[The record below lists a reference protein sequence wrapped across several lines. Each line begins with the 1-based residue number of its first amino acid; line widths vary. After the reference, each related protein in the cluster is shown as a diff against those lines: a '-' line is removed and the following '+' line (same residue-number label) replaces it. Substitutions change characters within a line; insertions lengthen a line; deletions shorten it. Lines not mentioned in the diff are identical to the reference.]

1 MYVEVS
7 LSPKSSVRVGPEK
20 NVMLSSISWSKT
32 EFSWFCHLFWSQL
45 YIPSFPFFLLWP
57 LRSHGMRS
65 ELTEYFWNF
74 WFSFIQLVSSLQI
87 SSSCSSVGINP
98 GGREWVRS
106 LLGAELLDVMLGW
119 GTADL
124 DQAHLLR
131 NHIFIKY
138 SECLMLFQAWEK
150 GAIYSLWLQ
159 TMPKWLSSP
168 MTCLENFITP
178 IDPEW
183 KTP

>member
-1 MYVEVS
+1 M
-7 LSPKSSVRVGPEK
+7 
-20 NVMLSSISWSKT
+20 
-32 EFSWFCHLFWSQL
+32 
-45 YIPSFPFFLLWP
+45 
-57 LRSHGMRS
+57 
-65 ELTEYFWNF
+65 
-74 WFSFIQLVSSLQI
+74 
-87 SSSCSSVGINP
+87 GINP

-150 GAIYSLWLQ
+150 GAIYSL
-159 TMPKWLSSP
+159 
-168 MTCLENFITP
+168 
-178 IDPEW
+178 
-183 KTP
+183 